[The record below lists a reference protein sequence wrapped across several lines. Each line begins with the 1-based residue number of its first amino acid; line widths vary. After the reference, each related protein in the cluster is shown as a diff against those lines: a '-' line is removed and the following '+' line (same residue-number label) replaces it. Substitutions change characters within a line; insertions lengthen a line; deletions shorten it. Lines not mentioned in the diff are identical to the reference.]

1 MRGMWREGRGEE
13 RQRKSV
19 AEETIVVPGV
29 ISDLAT
35 GTRQTL
41 SRILYL
47 ILLYLLS
54 ISTFIDH
61 SYDNFIQSL
70 NILSPV

>member
-1 MRGMWREGRGEE
+1 MRETERRGGRGEE

-19 AEETIVVPGV
+19 AAETIVVPGV
-29 ISDLAT
+29 ICDLAT
-35 GTRQTL
+35 GTWQTWK
-41 SRILYL
+41 IKHHY
-47 ILLYLLS
+47 Y
-54 ISTFIDH
+54 FIYH